1 MIKRKNNTSELD
13 KTNRRK
19 KTQEKA
25 QETDRQTSTCSH
37 PLESHLKKKPKL
49 ETITYTQRTLL
60 FSRVP

>member
-25 QETDRQTSTCSH
+25 QETDRH
-37 PLESHLKKKPKL
+37 PLVLILWYPIKKNPKL